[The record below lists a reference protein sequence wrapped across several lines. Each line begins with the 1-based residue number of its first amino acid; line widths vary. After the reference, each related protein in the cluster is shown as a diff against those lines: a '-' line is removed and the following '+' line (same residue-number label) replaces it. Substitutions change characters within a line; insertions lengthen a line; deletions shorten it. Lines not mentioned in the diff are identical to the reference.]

1 MVTVWSLCV
10 CAAVHHADIISHLH
24 HSRHYHCRLL
34 HADRYRHLAPVIL
47 HYDHSS
53 RRVKQQTT
61 SQSHKDLLV
70 HVGYTCIQTI
80 QSWTWGPILLDPIQ
94 LNPQTYWPNQIQSTL
109 NSSWYRIVS
118 YHDWCL
124 CFDQH
129 EHPIQSIVS
138 SSGEKNCHLQFKRFF
153 ISFNWCT

>member
-1 MVTVWSLCV
+1 MEIFRTFLWLFAVNITMMTVWSLCV
-10 CAAVHHADIISHLH
+10 CSAVHHVDIISHLH

-34 HADRYRHLAPVIL
+34 HADRHRHLAPVIL

-61 SQSHKDLLV
+61 SQSYQDFLV

-109 NSSWYRIVS
+109 NSSIVSYRIVS
-118 YHDWCL
+118 WL
-124 CFDQH
+124 MSVFRPTWTSN
-129 EHPIQSIVS
+129 PIHRI
-138 SSGEKNCHLQFKRFF
+138 L
-153 ISFNWCT
+153 